1 MGGSRR
7 SSRAVFSR
15 LWEAYGQ
22 GRLDDAL
29 HLIDPD
35 CELRVSVTDRVYRGH
50 DDVRAGMIEFRRA
63 WKSAT
68 LTSDEVIEV
77 DAQTIVVVGHV
88 TASDHSG
95 TRIYDAPLVWLGVF
109 SQGRL
114 LRVAPYSTRAQAL
127 AAAAEPLPGA
137 D

>member
-1 MGGSRR
+1 LGGSR

-15 LWEAYGQ
+15 LWEAYGH

-35 CELRVSVTDRVYRGH
+35 CTLHVSVSDRVYRGH
-50 DDVRAGMIEFRRA
+50 DGVRAGMVEFRKA

-77 DAQTIVVVGHV
+77 DAQTIVVTGHV
-88 TASDHSG
+88 TAFDHSG
-95 TRIYDAPLVWLGVF
+95 RRIYDAPLVWMARF
-109 SQGRL
+109 SDGRL
-114 LRVAPYSTRAQAL
+114 LEVTSYSSRADAL
-127 AAAAEPLPGA
+127 LGAAEARSGA

>member
-1 MGGSRR
+1 MGGSR
-7 SSRAVFSR
+7 SSRAVFGR
-15 LWEAYGQ
+15 LWDAYGH

-35 CELRVSVTDRVYRGH
+35 CVLHVSVTDRIYRGH
-50 DDVRAGMIEFRRA
+50 DGVRAGMVEFRGA

-77 DAQTIVVVGHV
+77 DGDTLVVTGHV
-88 TASDHSG
+88 TAFDQSG
-95 TRIYDAPLVWLGVF
+95 ARVYDAPLVWLAAF
-109 SQGRL
+109 SEGRL
-114 LRVAPYSTRAQAL
+114 FHVTSYSTRAEAL
-127 AAAAEPLPGA
+127 AAAAEPREEA

>member
-1 MGGSRR
+1 MGGSR

-15 LWEAYGQ
+15 LWEAYGH

-35 CELRVSVTDRVYRGH
+35 CTLHVSVSDRVFRGH
-50 DDVRAGMIEFRRA
+50 DGVRAGMVEFRKA

-77 DAQTIVVVGHV
+77 DAQTIVVTGHV
-88 TASDHSG
+88 TAFDHSG
-95 TRIYDAPLVWLGVF
+95 RRIYDAPLVWMARF
-109 SQGRL
+109 SDGRL
-114 LRVAPYSTRAQAL
+114 LEVTSYSSRADAL
-127 AAAAEPLPGA
+127 LGAAEARSGA

>member
-1 MGGSRR
+1 M
-7 SSRAVFSR
+7 FSR
-15 LWEAYGQ
+15 LWEAYGH

-35 CELRVSVTDRVYRGH
+35 CTLRVSVTDRVYRGH
-50 DDVRAGMIEFRRA
+50 DGVRAGMVEFHKA

-77 DAQTIVVVGHV
+77 DGADDRRHRARHGLRPLRQ
-88 TASDHSG
+88 
-95 TRIYDAPLVWLGVF
+95 RIYDAPLVWMALF
-109 SQGRL
+109 SDGRL
-114 LRVAPYSTRAQAL
+114 LGVTSYSSRAEAL
-127 AAAAEPLPGA
+127 AAAAEARSQA

>member
-1 MGGSRR
+1 MGGSR

-15 LWEAYGQ
+15 LWEAYGH

-35 CELRVSVTDRVYRGH
+35 CTLHVSVTDRVYRGH
-50 DDVRAGMIEFRRA
+50 DGVRAGMVEFRKA

-77 DAQTIVVVGHV
+77 DSQTIVVTGHV
-88 TASDHSG
+88 TAFDHAG
-95 TRIYDAPLVWLGVF
+95 KRIYDAPLVWMALF
-109 SQGRL
+109 SEGRL
-114 LRVAPYSTRAQAL
+114 FAVTSYASRAEAL
-127 AAAAEPLPGA
+127 VAAAEASSRA

>member
-1 MGGSRR
+1 MGGSR

-15 LWEAYGQ
+15 LWEAYGH

-35 CELRVSVTDRVYRGH
+35 CTLHVSVSDRVYRGH
-50 DDVRAGMIEFRRA
+50 DGVRAGMVEFRKA

-77 DAQTIVVVGHV
+77 DAQTIVVTGHV
-88 TASDHSG
+88 TAFDHSG
-95 TRIYDAPLVWLGVF
+95 RRIYDAPLVWMARF
-109 SQGRL
+109 SDGRL
-114 LRVAPYSTRAQAL
+114 LEVTSYSSRADAL
-127 AAAAEPLPGA
+127 LGAAEARSGA

>member
-1 MGGSRR
+1 
-7 SSRAVFSR
+7 
-15 LWEAYGQ
+15 
-22 GRLDDAL
+22 
-29 HLIDPD
+29 
-35 CELRVSVTDRVYRGH
+35 LRVSVTDRVYRGH
-50 DDVRAGMIEFRRA
+50 DDVRAGMVEFRRA

-95 TRIYDAPLVWLGVF
+95 TRVYDAPLVWLGAF

-114 LRVAPYSTRAQAL
+114 LRVTPYSTRAEAL
-127 AAAAEPLPGA
+127 AAAAEARPGA

>member
-1 MGGSRR
+1 LGGSG
-7 SSRAVFSR
+7 SSRAVFTR

-29 HLIDPD
+29 DLIDPD
-35 CELRVSVTDRVYRGH
+35 CELRVSVADRTYRGH
-50 DDVRAGMIEFRRA
+50 DGVRAGMVEFRRA

-77 DAQTIVVVGHV
+77 DARTVVVTGHV
-88 TASDHSG
+88 TAFDHSG
-95 TRIYDAPLVWLGVF
+95 RRVYDAPLVWMALF
-109 SQGRL
+109 SDGRL
-114 LRVAPYSTRAQAL
+114 LAVTSYASRDEAL
-127 AAAAEPLPGA
+127 AAAAEPRPES

>member
-1 MGGSRR
+1 LGGSR

-15 LWEAYGQ
+15 LWEAYGH

-35 CELRVSVTDRVYRGH
+35 CELRVSVTDRTYRGH
-50 DDVRAGMIEFRRA
+50 DGVRAAMVEFRRA

-68 LTSDEVIEV
+68 LTSDEVIEI
-77 DAQTIVVVGHV
+77 DARTIVVTGHV
-88 TASDHSG
+88 TAFDHSG
-95 TRIYDAPLVWLGVF
+95 TRVYDAPLVWKARF
-109 SQGRL
+109 SNGRL
-114 LRVAPYSTRAQAL
+114 LGVTSYSSRADAL
-127 AAAAEPLPGA
+127 AAAAEPRSEA

>member
-1 MGGSRR
+1 LGGSRR

-22 GRLDDAL
+22 GRLDNAL

-35 CELRVSVTDRVYRGH
+35 CELRVSVTDRIYRGH
-50 DDVRAGMIEFRRA
+50 DDVRAGMVEFRRA
-63 WKSAT
+63 WKSAILST
-68 LTSDEVIEV
+68 DEVLEV

-95 TRIYDAPLVWLGVF
+95 TRVYDAPLVWLGVF

-114 LRVAPYSTRAQAL
+114 LRVTPYSTRAEAL
-127 AAAAEPLPGA
+127 AAAAEPRPGA

>member
-1 MGGSRR
+1 LGGSR

-15 LWEAYGQ
+15 LWEAYGH

-35 CELRVSVTDRVYRGH
+35 CELRVSVSDRIYRGH
-50 DDVRAGMIEFRRA
+50 DGVRAGMVEFRKA

-68 LTSDEVIEV
+68 LSSDEVIEF
-77 DAQTIVVVGHV
+77 DAQTIIVIGHV
-88 TASDHSG
+88 TAFGHSG
-95 TRIYDAPLVWLGVF
+95 ARLYDAPLVWMAEF
-109 SQGRL
+109 SEGRL
-114 LRVAPYSTRAQAL
+114 LRVTSYSTRAEAL
-127 AAAAEPLPGA
+127 AAAAEPRPEA

>member
-1 MGGSRR
+1 MGGSG

-15 LWEAYGQ
+15 LWEAYGH

-35 CELRVSVTDRVYRGH
+35 CELRVSVSDRIYRGH
-50 DDVRAGMIEFRRA
+50 DGVRAGMVEFRKA

-77 DAQTIVVVGHV
+77 DAQTIVVTGHV
-88 TASDHSG
+88 TAFDHSG
-95 TRIYDAPLVWLGVF
+95 RRIYDAPLVWMARF
-109 SQGRL
+109 SDGRL
-114 LRVAPYSTRAQAL
+114 LEVTSYSSRADAL
-127 AAAAEPLPGA
+127 LGAAEARSGA

>member
-1 MGGSRR
+1 
-7 SSRAVFSR
+7 VFSR
-15 LWEAYGQ
+15 LWEAYGH

-35 CELRVSVTDRVYRGH
+35 CTLHVSVSDRVYRGH
-50 DDVRAGMIEFRRA
+50 DGVRAGMVEFRKA

-77 DAQTIVVVGHV
+77 DAQTIVVTGHV
-88 TASDHSG
+88 TAFDHSG
-95 TRIYDAPLVWLGVF
+95 RRIYDAPLVWMARF
-109 SQGRL
+109 SDGRL
-114 LRVAPYSTRAQAL
+114 LQVTSYSSRADAL
-127 AAAAEPLPGA
+127 VGAAEARSGA

>member
-1 MGGSRR
+1 MGGSIG
-7 SSRAVFSR
+7 SSRAAFSR

-29 HLIDPD
+29 HLIHPD

-50 DDVRAGMIEFRRA
+50 DGVRAGMVDFRRA

-77 DAQTIVVVGHV
+77 DAQTIVVIGHV
-88 TASDHSG
+88 TAFDHAG
-95 TRIYDAPLVWLGVF
+95 TRLYDAPLVWMAEF
-109 SQGRL
+109 SDGRVR
-114 LRVAPYSTRAQAL
+114 RVTSYSGRAEAL
-127 AAAAEPLPGA
+127 AAAAEARGA
-137 D
+137 AD